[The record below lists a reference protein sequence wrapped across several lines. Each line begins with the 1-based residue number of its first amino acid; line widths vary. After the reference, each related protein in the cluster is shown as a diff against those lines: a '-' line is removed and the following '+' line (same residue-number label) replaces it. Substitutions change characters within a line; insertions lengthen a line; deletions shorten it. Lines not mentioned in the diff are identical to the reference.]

1 MTTEA
6 DEARRAVRVA
16 ATVDRTGE
24 DDAYATYTLIS
35 RRAAVGDIRIAVAT
49 TDRIK
54 SSIRKL
60 IAGDT
65 YDFAKYL

>member
-1 MTTEA
+1 MPTEA
-6 DEARRAVRVA
+6 DKARWAVRVA
-16 ATVDRTGE
+16 TAVDRTGE

-35 RRAAVGDIRIAVAT
+35 RRAAVRNIGVAVAT

-60 IAGDT
+60 IARDT